1 MNISRLTRCVLPFWC
16 VALHFAQA
24 EPPTSVRSSEIIPVS
39 SAELAGIREKVAKVR
54 DTLGDRA
61 GIPETPDKYQTVPKN
76 ARWLTAAEA
85 RPAFAKA
92 NPKLDKLRWWKPGL
106 DPATLAHTL
115 REPAA
120 VIAGCVAAHRAGLED
135 AERSLAIAK
144 DAAEFLLWAQA
155 QAGTGVFPFPS
166 ARGIKGNKAF
176 IASENYF
183 AKAEREGRLDAVIR
197 NGWAIDDA
205 GNGGLQFDN
214 AEAGAAML
222 ELYEI
227 THDAKHLDSARKA
240 ADWAATRPV
249 VENWNYN
256 SFSVHLL
263 AKAFE
268 VTHER
273 KYLDAA
279 TRKALLGVIP
289 GQLTDGPRAGRW
301 LDAHNAKPE
310 YHYIMMRGLAQLAAV
325 MPKDD
330 PARPEVMRSLHLG
343 LRARNQDFTGPGV
356 PTKNKSMEALLLV
369 NRAFAGEKEFLRD
382 SLSVEALD
390 ALGKLVSGQYLRGS
404 DPLGP
409 REWGL
414 FLEFIVWRDGRAAT
428 P

>member
-1 MNISRLTRCVLPFWC
+1 MNVTRMTRCLFLLWC
-16 VALHFAQA
+16 FTLHLAQA
-24 EPPTSVRSSEIIPVS
+24 ALSGPVSPTEIAPVS
-39 SAELAGIREKVAKVR
+39 SAELAATREKVAEVR
-54 DTLGDRA
+54 RALGDRA
-61 GIPETPDKYQTVPKN
+61 GIPETPDKFQTVPKD

-85 RPAFAKA
+85 KSAFAKA
-92 NPKLDKLRWWKPGL
+92 NPKLDKMRWWKVGL
-106 DPATLAHTL
+106 DPATLTHSL

-120 VIAGCVAAHRAGLED
+120 IIAGCVAARRAGLND
-135 AERSLAIAK
+135 SERSLAIAK

-155 QAGTGVFPFPS
+155 QAGTGGFPFPS
-166 ARGIKGNKAF
+166 ARGVKGDKAF
-176 IASENYF
+176 LAAENYF
-183 AKAEREGRLDAVIR
+183 RRAEQEGRLDQVIR

-214 AEAGAAML
+214 AEAGTAML
-222 ELYEI
+222 ELYKA
-227 THDAKHLDSARKA
+227 TQDARFLDSARKA

-256 SFSVHLL
+256 SFSVYLL
-263 AKAFE
+263 AMAFE

-273 KYLDAA
+273 KYLDVA

-310 YHYIMMRGLAQLAAV
+310 YHYIMLRGLAELAAV

-330 PARPEVMRSLHLG
+330 PARPEVVRSLQLG

-356 PTKNKSMEALLLV
+356 PTKNKPMEALLLV
-369 NRAFAGEKEFLRD
+369 NRTFAGEKEFLRD
-382 SLSVEALD
+382 SLSLEALD
-390 ALGKLVSGQYLRGS
+390 ALGKLVSDQYLRG
-404 DPLGP
+404 DAPLGP

-414 FLEFIVWRDGRAAT
+414 FLEFAVLREGRSAT

>member
-1 MNISRLTRCVLPFWC
+1 MNLSRLSKCLFPLWC
-16 VALHFAQA
+16 VALQCAQA
-24 EPPTSVRSSEIIPVS
+24 DPSTTVPPVGTIPVS
-39 SAELAGIREKVAKVR
+39 SEELAPIREKVAEVR
-54 DTLGDRA
+54 RTLGDRA
-61 GIPETPDKYQTVPKN
+61 GVPETPDKYQAVPKE

-85 RPAFAKA
+85 KAAFAKA
-92 NPKLDKLRWWKPGL
+92 NPKLENLRWWKIGV
-106 DPATLAHTL
+106 DPTTLAHAL

-120 VIAGCVAAHRAGLED
+120 VISGCVAAHRAGLDD
-135 AERSLAIAK
+135 AERSLLTAK
-144 DAAEFLLWAQA
+144 DAAEFLLWAQG
-155 QAGTGVFPFPS
+155 QADTGVFPFPS
-166 ARGIKGNKAF
+166 ARGVVGNKAF
-176 IASENYF
+176 LASEKYF
-183 AKAEREGRLDAVIR
+183 AKAEREGRLDQVIR

-214 AEAGAAML
+214 AEAGVAML
-222 ELYEI
+222 ELYEV

-249 VENWNYN
+249 VPNWNYN

-268 VTHER
+268 VTHGR
-273 KYLDAA
+273 QYLDAA

-301 LDAHNAKPE
+301 LDPHNAKPE

-330 PARPEVMRSLHLG
+330 PARPEVMRALKLG

-369 NRAFAGEKEFLRD
+369 NRAFAGEKDFLRD

-390 ALGKLVSGQYLRGS
+390 ALGKLVSAQSLRGS

-414 FLEFIVWRDGRAAT
+414 FLEFIVWREGLRAT

>member
-1 MNISRLTRCVLPFWC
+1 MNLSRLTRCLLPLWC

-24 EPPTSVRSSEIIPVS
+24 EPSSAVPPAGTILVS
-39 SAELAGIREKVAKVR
+39 SAELTATREKVAEVR
-54 DTLGDRA
+54 RALGDRA
-61 GIPETPDKYQTVPKN
+61 GIPETPEKYQTVPKN
-76 ARWLTAAEA
+76 ARWLTTAEA
-85 RPAFAKA
+85 KSAFAKA
-92 NPKLDKLRWWKPGL
+92 NPKLDNIRWWKTGL

-115 REPAA
+115 REPAS
-120 VIAGCVAAHRAGLED
+120 VIGGCVAAHRAGLDD

-155 QAGTGVFPFPS
+155 QGDNGVFPFPS

-176 IASENYF
+176 IAAEKYF
-183 AKAEREGRLDAVIR
+183 AKAEREGRLDQVIR

-214 AEAGAAML
+214 AEAGTAML

-227 THDAKHLDSARKA
+227 THDAKHLHSARRA
-240 ADWAATRPV
+240 ADWAVTRPV

-256 SFSVHLL
+256 SFSVRFL

-268 VTHER
+268 VTNER

-289 GQLTDGPRAGRW
+289 GQLTNGPRAGRW

-310 YHYIMMRGLAQLAAV
+310 YHYIVMCGLAQLAAV

-330 PARPEVMRSLHLG
+330 SARPEVMRSLQLG
-343 LRARNQDFTGPGV
+343 LRARNQDFTGLGV
-356 PTKNKSMEALLLV
+356 PTKNKSMEALVLV
-369 NRAFAGEKEFLRD
+369 NRAFAGEKDFLRD
-382 SLSVEALD
+382 SLSVEALN
-390 ALGKLVSGQYLRGS
+390 ALGKLVSGQYLRGN

-414 FLEFIVWRDGRAAT
+414 FLEYIVWKDGQPAT